1 MPGKSIRIQKLE
13 RIALERASS
22 VVLFELSDPRLVN
35 VTLTRAHLT
44 NDLSLVTFFW
54 SVYGTA
60 ADRNKT
66 TRALKDA
73 AGHVQREIAA
83 VFDTRRS
90 PHVRFE
96 FDPSIEGGIRVTNLI
111 DRLAAERTEQEA
123 AGGAKATPD
132 DADADD
138 ADAGVPGAPKSEE
151 E

>member
-1 MPGKSIRIQKLE
+1 MAGKSIRIQKLE

-35 VTLTRAHLT
+35 VTLTRADLT
-44 NDLSLVTFFW
+44 NDLSLVTFYW
-54 SVYGTA
+54 SVYGTE

-66 TRALKDA
+66 ARALKDA
-73 AGHVQREIAA
+73 AGHVQREVAA
-83 VFDTRRS
+83 VFATRRS

-111 DRLAAERTEQEA
+111 DRLAAERAATEA
-123 AGGAKATPD
+123 ATGSPDGSPASDDGETDGATS
-132 DADADD
+132 
-138 ADAGVPGAPKSEE
+138 SEE